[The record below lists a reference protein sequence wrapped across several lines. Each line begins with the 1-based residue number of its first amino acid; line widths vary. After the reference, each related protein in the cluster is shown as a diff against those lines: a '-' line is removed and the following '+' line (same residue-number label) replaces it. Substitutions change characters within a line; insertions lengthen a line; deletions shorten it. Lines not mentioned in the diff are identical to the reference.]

1 MQGQFVAFISTY
13 ERQMKFDVGVVGEY
27 EEDRN
32 CCAVLLEHAP
42 QLFEY
47 EALVLTLRALL
58 ELDFQM

>member
-1 MQGQFVAFISTY
+1 
-13 ERQMKFDVGVVGEY
+13 MKFDVGVVGEY

-32 CCAVLLEHAP
+32 YFVVLLEHAP

-47 EALVLTLRALL
+47 EALVLTLLALL

>member
-1 MQGQFVAFISTY
+1 
-13 ERQMKFDVGVVGEY
+13 MKFDVGVVGEY

-47 EALVLTLRALL
+47 EALVLTLRVLL
-58 ELDFQM
+58 ESDFQM